1 MKTLRIVILE
11 DETSS
16 PEAAEG
22 WPSLDL
28 RQLEGLSGHD
38 AADLLREHARATA
51 FVDTTPDAL
60 VDLPDLH
67 RFEADLQ
74 EALHATLQTGGS
86 QPPQAL
92 LMGSAGP
99 RGMTV
104 HATPA
109 AGAEPLP
116 FERLNRSLV
125 RALRRHELEAALAE
139 SRLRLRRMD
148 TVDPSGGMPSR
159 ELFLDRLEQAAAA
172 VTRGGVSFAILLIG
186 VDLPE
191 AQPTQLSDRTVA
203 GLLQVMGE
211 RLVEVGRRSDSCAR
225 LGGHSFAALLPGN
238 HTVGGAMAMAH
249 KVARAL
255 GQPVRLE
262 GQMLYPRPAVGVAL
276 CPQHGTDARH
286 VLLHAHAAMEQAQQT
301 RDGVALFDARLQR
314 SLPVT
319 PVVAAP
325 WSTGATSA
333 GPHGWVRP
341 DDALAPLLA
350 DALERREFSVAYQP
364 VMLLRESLT
373 CSTTGCAAEPPLGM
387 RGRDLMRD
395 VAGASPLPSNLP
407 GERADDAAAAGPAR
421 TARRGL
427 RRLAVLPRWHTAG
440 RGHVAPAVFM
450 PVAEHHALISA
461 LTDQLID
468 LALSQARAWREK
480 GWIEALS
487 MPLSAAVLQDADFPQ
502 RLERLLAHHA
512 WPAPALLLE
521 ITAAALAQ
529 PGAMTLRA
537 LDAIARLGVRLSVQD
552 LGSPL
557 RTGLALAERGALVE
571 LRMDLASLDAPP
583 AAGAESAP
591 VGTSPG
597 APLRPPFSPPFG
609 ASRSTPSD
617 RGDATATPLR
627 QALTAEA
634 PAAAR
639 HSARDAALVR
649 SALLLAQ
656 ALGVELLVSGVAD
669 LATPLAV
676 RSGLHA
682 GPGQCLG
689 LAAAGRSGARLAG
702 LLKAAPPRE
711 RHTAPRRRPW
721 ASNRCRAPAL
731 GCSVT
736 SWPTLSG
743 APSSALSFRLTGV
756 SMPGTLA

>member
-11 DETSS
+11 DETSP
-16 PEAAEG
+16 PETTDG

-67 RFEADLQ
+67 RFETDLQ
-74 EALHATLQTGGS
+74 EALYATLQTSGS

-92 LMGSAGP
+92 LMGSTGP
-99 RGMTV
+99 RGVTV
-104 HATPA
+104 HATQA

-148 TVDPSGGMPSR
+148 TVDPSVGMPSR
-159 ELFLDRLEQAAAA
+159 ELFLDRLEQATAA

-191 AQPTQLSDRTVA
+191 AQPTHLSDRTVA
-203 GLLQVMGE
+203 GLLRVMGE

-238 HTVGGAMAMAH
+238 HTVGGALAMAH

-276 CPQHGTDARH
+276 CPQHGTDARS

-314 SLPVT
+314 SLPVA

-325 WSTGATSA
+325 WATGATSA

-364 VMLLRESLT
+364 VMLLRESLIR
-373 CSTTGCAAEPPLGM
+373 CAPGAQPEPEAQTEPDTDAHAPPGVPD
-387 RGRDLMRD
+387 RIPTRDEAGIGRH
-395 VAGASPLPSNLP
+395 P
-407 GERADDAAAAGPAR
+407 GERADDAAAAGPTR
-421 TARRGL
+421 TRRGL

-468 LALSQARAWREK
+468 LALGQARSWREK

-529 PGAMTLRA
+529 PGAIALRV
-537 LDAIARLGVRLSVQD
+537 LEAIARLGVRLSVQD
-552 LGSPL
+552 MGSPL
-557 RTGLALAERGALVE
+557 RTGLALAERGTLVE
-571 LRMDLASLDAPP
+571 LRMDLASLATPPPASTGNPPPAGTLSGAPFSAHTSPARSPLRDDGDTQVAAPRHALAADAP
-583 AAGAESAP
+583 
-591 VGTSPG
+591 VSP
-597 APLRPPFSPPFG
+597 
-609 ASRSTPSD
+609 
-617 RGDATATPLR
+617 
-627 QALTAEA
+627 
-634 PAAAR
+634 R

-656 ALGVELLVSGVAD
+656 ALGAELLVSGVAD
-669 LATPLAV
+669 HAT
-676 RSGLHA
+676 A
-682 GPGQCLG
+682 GWLCD
-689 LAAAGRSGARLAG
+689 
-702 LLKAAPPRE
+702 
-711 RHTAPRRRPW
+711 
-721 ASNRCRAPAL
+721 L
-731 GCSVT
+731 GC
-736 SWPTLSG
+736 
-743 APSSALSFRLTGV
+743 
-756 SMPGTLA
+756 TLAQGSAWGWPLPADQVRGWLAC